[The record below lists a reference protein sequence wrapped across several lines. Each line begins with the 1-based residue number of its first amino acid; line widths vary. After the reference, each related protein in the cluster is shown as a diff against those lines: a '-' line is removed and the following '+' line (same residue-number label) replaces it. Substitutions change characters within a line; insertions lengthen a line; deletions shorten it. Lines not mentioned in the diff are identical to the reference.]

1 MHLNSLDINRDI
13 GDRQGEA
20 ASLNNL
26 GLIAQTQGDVEE
38 AKRLY
43 LECMAIMIEIGDLIG
58 VATSQNNLGNIAE
71 IRDDLEEAKR
81 FYLKSLDIKKDIGD
95 RQGVALTLSNLG
107 IVAERQGELE
117 EAEQLQ
123 RESMA
128 IMIEIGDRQGE
139 AHSLGNLGLIAK
151 IQGNLEE
158 AEQLLRQ
165 NVRISLEIGIPLHDW
180 FVENGY
186 TDPDA
191 EWDFPP
197 DEESTPVGSDV
208 TQNFNAPVEYVAARD
223 VNINYDG
230 IDPKV
235 YAKALAENERLKESR
250 QTSEESKESQ
260 PPSESEISEDVE
272 KSEPFSL
279 VCDFENKKLVL
290 GRDFYANYRVSSARD
305 DYHKSRDAF
314 HELIQQ
320 GRVPHSDQIKAAHN
334 LIGLLRLA
342 RKRGHAIYENDRHSI
357 DLVSAM
363 NRLIPLGKTTEI
375 EGLVP
380 HEIALVRSMRA
391 KFLDE
396 TDYEEH
402 DCTYEQIF
410 DDLLLALRELVE
422 TRFKS
427 ESLDNNAFK
436 DAQDIAEQARNMV
449 AILPNPDDQQEKMVR
464 VEYKATYLLNAMNT
478 RIPGKYPP
486 ELFESKSPFDEV
498 EYPLDVLA
506 ESE

>member
-1 MHLNSLDINRDI
+1 ML
-13 GDRQGEA
+13 
-20 ASLNNL
+20 
-26 GLIAQTQGDVEE
+26 V
-38 AKRLY
+38 
-43 LECMAIMIEIGDLIG
+43 
-58 VATSQNNLGNIAE
+58 
-71 IRDDLEEAKR
+71 
-81 FYLKSLDIKKDIGD
+81 
-95 RQGVALTLSNLG
+95 
-107 IVAERQGELE
+107 
-117 EAEQLQ
+117 
-123 RESMA
+123 
-128 IMIEIGDRQGE
+128 
-139 AHSLGNLGLIAK
+139 
-151 IQGNLEE
+151 
-158 AEQLLRQ
+158 
-165 NVRISLEIGIPLHDW
+165 
-180 FVENGY
+180 
-186 TDPDA
+186 
-191 EWDFPP
+191 
-197 DEESTPVGSDV
+197 DEEEVPPSDDKDTPEGSDV
-208 TQNFNAPVEYVAARD
+208 TQNFNAPVENVAGRD

-230 IDPKV
+230 INPKDH
-235 YAKALAENERLKESR
+235 AKILAENERLKESR

-272 KSEPFSL
+272 KSELFSL
-279 VCDFENKKLVL
+279 VGDFEDEKLVL
-290 GRDFYANYRVSSARD
+290 GREFYGAYRKSKTRND
-305 DYHKSRDAF
+305 LRNSRDAF
-314 HELIQQ
+314 HDLIKQ
-320 GRVPHSDQIKAAHN
+320 GSAASDSDQIKAAHN

-342 RKRGHAIYENDRHSI
+342 RKRGHARYENDRLSI
-357 DLVSAM
+357 DLVTAM
-363 NRLIPLGKTTEI
+363 NRLIPLGETTEI

-449 AILPNPDDQQEKMVR
+449 AILPNPDDQQEKMMR

-478 RIPGKYPP
+478 RIPGTYPP